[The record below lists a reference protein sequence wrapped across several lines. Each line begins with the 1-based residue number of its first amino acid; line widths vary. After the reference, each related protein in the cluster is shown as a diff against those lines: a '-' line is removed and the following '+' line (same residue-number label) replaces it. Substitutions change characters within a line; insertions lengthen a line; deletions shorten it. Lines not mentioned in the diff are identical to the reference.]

1 LLHEIKTCLV
11 GLTVSDEEMEWDERK
26 VSEWLKGCDKD
37 HDDDMGGNMAC
48 SEGRQVP
55 DSPTL
60 SSNPMCA

>member
-1 LLHEIKTCLV
+1 M
-11 GLTVSDEEMEWDERK
+11 SDEEMEWDERK